1 MFEKL
6 ERLLSDCRADY
17 RVVEHAAEGN
27 SILVAQLRNTEIG
40 QGAKAMVCKIRGA
53 DFSVMTVVPGDRRV
67 DLGKVARHFGYTKA
81 SFLPAEETVALTGC
95 LIGAIPPFSFQ
106 EKLRLVMDSDLA
118 ARYREIAFN
127 AGRLDKSIILATCDY
142 LRIAQPA
149 VAAISKE

>member
-1 MFEKL
+1 
-6 ERLLSDCRADY
+6 
-17 RVVEHAAEGN
+17 
-27 SILVAQLRNTEIG
+27 
-40 QGAKAMVCKIRGA
+40 MVCKIRGA
-53 DFSVMTVVPGDRRV
+53 DFNVMTVVPGDRRV

-127 AGRLDKSIILATCDY
+127 AGRLDKSIILATSDY
-142 LRIAQPA
+142 LRIAQP
-149 VAAISKE
+149 VVTAISKE